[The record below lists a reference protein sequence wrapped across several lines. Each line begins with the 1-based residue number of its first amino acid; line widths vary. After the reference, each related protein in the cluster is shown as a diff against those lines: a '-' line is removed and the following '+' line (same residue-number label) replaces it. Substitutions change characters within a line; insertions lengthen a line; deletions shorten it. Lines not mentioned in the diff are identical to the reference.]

1 TELVGFFVNT
11 WVLRA
16 DLSANPSFG
25 TLVDR
30 VRDKALAAYENL
42 DAPFDLLVEAISPE
56 RSAAYHPLFQV
67 MFTWQSED
75 RLDLLLPGLTAQLE
89 AISTQSAKFDLEF
102 NIATDTRTGS
112 TRCVLEYASDLFE
125 RESIERLASRFVHL
139 LGAMLDDPAVP
150 ISVIDP
156 LLPAERD
163 ALAGL
168 SAIGATATE
177 LTINEL
183 VRRQVAEH
191 ADSVA
196 VVVGSDQLTYQQL
209 LQRAETI
216 AAALHARG
224 IGAGALVGLAV
235 SRTIELVPMLLGSWL
250 SGAAYVPIDPAY
262 PSARLGLILADARP
276 DLIVTDAASVSTLPE
291 LDTVVGIEDLA
302 AAVSAGSAAPVV
314 VRPDDLA
321 YVMYTSGSTGTPK
334 GVCLSHR
341 NIMACLP
348 ALVEAVDAPG
358 ARMLAG
364 TSINFDVSIFE
375 LLTALWTGGSIELVR
390 DVLALGERTEPWDG
404 QVVSAVPS
412 VLSQILEQAS
422 TLAPQVKTVVVA
434 ADVVPGTLVERIRAA
449 FPGVRLV
456 NCYGQTETFYASSFA
471 LPATTGW
478 PAAGNVPIGRALTN
492 VRAYVLGP
500 GLRPV
505 PPGVVGEL
513 YVAGSNVGQGY
524 LRQPAR
530 SCERFVADP
539 FGPAGGRMYRTGDL
553 ARWNADLQLEYAG
566 RADFQVKI
574 RGLRIEP
581 SEIEAAM
588 SAHPGIDQAVVIA
601 RATEEN
607 GTQLVGYL
615 VPTNV
620 NSSWIGAA
628 GSGVGNAV
636 DLAGGVSMA
645 ELRRFLAARLPEYMI
660 PTSFLVLDQLPLD
673 RNGKLD
679 RRELPEPEV
688 HSTEYRAPRSE
699 TERVLSTLYAEVL
712 GLERIGVD
720 DDFFAIG
727 GDSIR
732 SIQVASRAAA
742 QGIPVTPRAIF
753 QHRSVTELAAMIDA
767 GKRDSTALAEL
778 DGGGVGWLPLPP
790 IARWLNELG
799 GTSDRFSMS
808 TVLDLPIGIDETGLV
823 RTLTAVWDRHDA
835 LRSKLDG
842 AGLLVSP
849 AGSTDVSRATHRV
862 SCDGRWD
869 EAWREKA
876 TEELNAATGRLDPAN
891 GVMLQAVWFDAGED
905 LAGRLILVLHH
916 LVSDSVTWRILLPDL
931 AEAWRQVRDDHPPEL
946 REVGTSLRRWTH
958 ALVEE
963 STDPARIAE
972 LPLWQRILDCPDPQ
986 LGRRARDPKTDVMAR
1001 QQHLWVNVPAEV
1013 ANAVA
1018 TLVPAAFRTGVNEGL
1033 LACLALA
1040 VRQWRHERGVEESSV
1055 LLQLE
1060 GHGREEQVVP
1070 GADLTRT
1077 VGWFTS
1083 MFPVRLD
1090 TAGIDTGDALA
1101 GGAAAGAAVKA
1112 IKQQLHPIPDHGI
1125 GFGLLRYLN
1134 QDLAGE
1140 LAGLPTGQIS
1150 FNYVGRHTATDMPE
1164 QLRRLGWTPAPE
1176 TGDLL
1181 AALDATMPVL
1191 ATLEVIALITETGEL
1206 ATRFAYPEGVLSH
1219 ADVQRLA
1226 ELWAEALTGLTAH
1239 VGNPGSGGLSPS
1251 DVGLVSVAQRELDG
1265 WHRRYHGLADVWPL
1279 TSLQQGILFHSLLD
1293 TTSQDAYQMQFVLHL
1308 SGAVD
1313 GTRMRAAGQALLA
1326 RHPTLRAA
1334 FVPDSKGEL
1343 VQVIPS
1349 RVELPWRELT
1359 LSGGPDELQRL
1370 LTEDR
1375 TTRFDLAEAPLLR
1388 MSLVHRDA
1396 EHAELVVS
1404 THHVSFDGWS
1414 VPVMIKE
1421 LFHLYGSFGD
1431 LSGLDRAHPYREFLA
1446 WLADQ
1451 DQPAAEQAWADE
1463 LASVDEATLL
1473 ADGLRVRAAAAG
1485 EVSTIEV
1492 PLPHRLV
1499 RKLNTVAAQLG
1510 IT

>member
-1 TELVGFFVNT
+1 
-11 WVLRA
+11 
-16 DLSANPSFG
+16 
-25 TLVDR
+25 
-30 VRDKALAAYENL
+30 
-42 DAPFDLLVEAISPE
+42 
-56 RSAAYHPLFQV
+56 
-67 MFTWQSED
+67 
-75 RLDLLLPGLTAQLE
+75 
-89 AISTQSAKFDLEF
+89 
-102 NIATDTRTGS
+102 
-112 TRCVLEYASDLFE
+112 
-125 RESIERLASRFVHL
+125 
-139 LGAMLDDPAVP
+139 
-150 ISVIDP
+150 
-156 LLPAERD
+156 
-163 ALAGL
+163 
-168 SAIGATATE
+168 
-177 LTINEL
+177 
-183 VRRQVAEH
+183 
-191 ADSVA
+191 
-196 VVVGSDQLTYQQL
+196 
-209 LQRAETI
+209 
-216 AAALHARG
+216 
-224 IGAGALVGLAV
+224 
-235 SRTIELVPMLLGSWL
+235 
-250 SGAAYVPIDPAY
+250 
-262 PSARLGLILADARP
+262 
-276 DLIVTDAASVSTLPE
+276 
-291 LDTVVGIEDLA
+291 
-302 AAVSAGSAAPVV
+302 
-314 VRPDDLA
+314 
-321 YVMYTSGSTGTPK
+321 
-334 GVCLSHR
+334 
-341 NIMACLP
+341 
-348 ALVEAVDAPG
+348 
-358 ARMLAG
+358 
-364 TSINFDVSIFE
+364 
-375 LLTALWTGGSIELVR
+375 
-390 DVLALGERTEPWDG
+390 
-404 QVVSAVPS
+404 
-412 VLSQILEQAS
+412 
-422 TLAPQVKTVVVA
+422 
-434 ADVVPGTLVERIRAA
+434 
-449 FPGVRLV
+449 
-456 NCYGQTETFYASSFA
+456 
-471 LPATTGW
+471 
-478 PAAGNVPIGRALTN
+478 
-492 VRAYVLGP
+492 
-500 GLRPV
+500 
-505 PPGVVGEL
+505 
-513 YVAGSNVGQGY
+513 
-524 LRQPAR
+524 
-530 SCERFVADP
+530 
-539 FGPAGGRMYRTGDL
+539 GDL

-1510 IT
+1510 ITLNTVIQGAWGITLSRLTGRREVVFGATVSGRPPQLPGVDEMVGLFINSIPVRLDCTPDTELAELLRDLQDRQADLLDYHHIGLPDIHRAAGVDTLFDTLVVFESFPVDHVGLSEATAAAGLQCSGITPVTGTHYPLTVTADVDPSLRLSLQYQHGAFDAAEVTVMAQRLALVLAQLSEKPRLAVRDVEVMTPAERNWVLDELNATGTEQAALTVPELFARQVADTPDDPALIAGDVELTYAELDERAEALARGLAGRGIGAESLVAVALPRT